1 MNIEK
6 LQRLFATLRY
16 LKPIQIRYRL
26 YYLLRKKLRK
36 ITRFSYVLRK
46 DSQSVRLVLAESIP
60 SYPSL
65 DVEAEKLHFRFLNLP
80 VTFKKGQIDWNYAGN
95 GKLWTY
101 NLNYF
106 EFLMQEEMEAEI
118 GEELIYHYIRNLHQ
132 IKDGLEPFPISLR
145 GINWIKFFTK
155 FDIKNR
161 KIDDALYAQY
171 YILADNLEYQ
181 LLGNHLLENG
191 FSLLFGAYYFK
202 DEYLYRKACDILYTE
217 LEEQILSDG
226 AHFELSPMYH
236 QLMLYRLLDCLN
248 LVMHNDAFERS
259 KLEKYLRTKAEKMAG
274 WLAMMTYE
282 NGEVPHFNDTADG
295 IAPNSA
301 ELFEYA
307 ENLGVSCPQK
317 RSLSESGYRRFSS
330 DTYLCFVDVGNIG
343 PDYIPGHAHS
353 DTFNFELQVKSRP
366 FIVDTGVSTYED
378 NEVRHFERSTKAH
391 NTVQIEDFE
400 QSEIWSSFRVAQRA
414 YILSLQ
420 EEERK
425 ITATHDGYRKLGLY
439 HTRSFEFKKGGL
451 RIIDRVAG
459 NRQNRYRCY
468 AYLHFHPSTEYVQI
482 KDSQIFT
489 NLAEISFKGS
499 KKIQID
505 DFIFA
510 EGFNKTTKAKMAVVS
525 FEKDLETLIDI
536 LL

>member
-16 LKPIQIRYRL
+16 LKSIQIRYRL

-248 LVMHNDAFERS
+248 LVMHNDAVE
-259 KLEKYLRTKAEKMAG
+259 
-274 WLAMMTYE
+274 
-282 NGEVPHFNDTADG
+282 
-295 IAPNSA
+295 
-301 ELFEYA
+301 
-307 ENLGVSCPQK
+307 
-317 RSLSESGYRRFSS
+317 
-330 DTYLCFVDVGNIG
+330 
-343 PDYIPGHAHS
+343 
-353 DTFNFELQVKSRP
+353 
-366 FIVDTGVSTYED
+366 
-378 NEVRHFERSTKAH
+378 
-391 NTVQIEDFE
+391 
-400 QSEIWSSFRVAQRA
+400 
-414 YILSLQ
+414 
-420 EEERK
+420 
-425 ITATHDGYRKLGLY
+425 
-439 HTRSFEFKKGGL
+439 
-451 RIIDRVAG
+451 
-459 NRQNRYRCY
+459 
-468 AYLHFHPSTEYVQI
+468 
-482 KDSQIFT
+482 
-489 NLAEISFKGS
+489 
-499 KKIQID
+499 
-505 DFIFA
+505 
-510 EGFNKTTKAKMAVVS
+510 
-525 FEKDLETLIDI
+525 
-536 LL
+536 